1 MVISMFMR
9 RDPKHSVRRPARPA
23 TGMRSCCHARSG
35 PAGMTRRVT
44 EAEAELVTC
53 ASGADRGVLVTL
65 REACAFC
72 LQRRNLRR
80 TLGIAAVVGVLLTVI
95 NQGGVI
101 AAGHA
106 TTATWVRCALNF
118 LVPFLVSNA
127 GLLSGRR

>member
-1 MVISMFMR
+1 V
-9 RDPKHSVRRPARPA
+9 HTPAADSGLLA
-23 TGMRSCCHARSG
+23 T
-35 PAGMTRRVT
+35 V
-44 EAEAELVTC
+44 
-53 ASGADRGVLVTL
+53 

-80 TLGIAAVVGVLLTVI
+80 TSRIAVVVGILLTVI

-101 AAGHA
+101 TAGHA
-106 TTATWVRCALNF
+106 TTATWVRCGLNF